1 MQPLPQGTAHSDPH
15 LLPAPLVSAS
25 TPTPTTLVPSLIS
38 KSEGSDKAVSTQSSP
53 GEQPH
58 PRTPVC
64 PSLRC
69 HLQAALEDV
78 SVESLSHTLSQEGGA
93 LNSGAPTVGQARA
106 GHCQMPPQAP
116 VWPSAPRERVRCPD
130 HTGRCM
136 VRGRPTGQLWTPMV
150 QPTLGKSVEL
160 RPSQKLCHL
169 PAALPAT
176 CTWLQLL

>member
-1 MQPLPQGTAHSDPH
+1 MFSRERERRDCRVAQRHFLKHGNFLSHNLRGQVHHECSLYYSSN
-15 LLPAPLVSAS
+15 LLNS
-25 TPTPTTLVPSLIS
+25 
-38 KSEGSDKAVSTQSSP
+38 
-53 GEQPH
+53 
-58 PRTPVC
+58 

-116 VWPSAPRERVRCPD
+116 VWPSAPREWVRCPD

-160 RPSQKLCHL
+160 RPSQKLCRL